1 MTDLRRDE
9 IEILE
14 SGKPQ
19 KVAFLEPYYQ
29 NGSPKASNP
38 LPRDPARPASPSPN
52 RWVLLLLDAYTSSPR
67 TRVRS
72 LEAMRM
78 FVEQDL
84 GPQDRGALA
93 IFDGKLDFLQTFTAD
108 RAALLQATSVSD
120 ARLEHAAEDRTRSVT
135 DLLEGM
141 ESCRS
146 EGSQRANC
154 AQRIS
159 AEYENARMREA
170 KDFVY
175 ALTTLTRALAPIPD
189 LKAVVFFSDGFS
201 REPFSDAFDA
211 ARASLGVEIAVR
223 LSANSS
229 GRLDRDL
236 NDLVAAA
243 AAAQVS
249 FFTIYPGGGTGHS
262 SVSAEHGDLPSE
274 RRNPENIDVYR
285 RSEQNFGQG
294 LMELAR
300 RTGGHSSQGNDVL
313 KQLQAA
319 WSLSGG
325 LYTAGY
331 YLSDVRPGRSGEVR
345 LRCLRKGVVVETR
358 REAPLARLEGGVRAD
373 IHASTDAC
381 ANARRPASIAVTI
394 DPGSLSFLPD
404 AKEPHADLSLYL
416 SVVDPTTHI
425 PLWEDYRYVRVAKSV
440 AEVPRIEHTL
450 RVPCRPLSVRAF
462 VVDVSAGRRAE
473 LSADLPM

>member
-1 MTDLRRDE
+1 MTDLRLEE

-14 SGKPQ
+14 SGKVQ

-29 NGSPKASNP
+29 RSSAKGASP
-38 LPRDPARPASPSPN
+38 LPGAPARRASPSPN

-72 LEAMRM
+72 LEAVRM
-78 FVEQDL
+78 FVEQEL
-84 GPQDRGALA
+84 GPMDRAAIA
-93 IFDGKLDFLQTFTAD
+93 IFDGKLDFLQTFTTD
-108 RAALLQATSVSD
+108 RVALIQATNVSD
-120 ARLEHAAEDRTRSVT
+120 AKLEHAAEDRTRSIS

-141 ESCRS
+141 EACQSQ
-146 EGSQRANC
+146 GSQRANC
-154 AQRIS
+154 AQRTS
-159 AEYENARMREA
+159 SEYENARMREA
-170 KDFVY
+170 RDFVY
-175 ALTTLTRALAPIPD
+175 ALTTLTRALAPVPD

-211 ARASLGVEIAVR
+211 ARASLGVETAVR

-236 NDLVAAA
+236 TELVAAA
-243 AAAQVS
+243 AASQVS

-262 SVSAEHGDLPSE
+262 SVSAEHGTMPSE

-294 LMELAR
+294 LAELAR
-300 RTGGHSSQGNDVL
+300 RTGGHFSQGNDVL

-319 WSLSGG
+319 WVLSGG

-331 YLSDVRPGRSGEVR
+331 YLSDVRASRSGEVR
-345 LRCLRKGVVVETR
+345 VRCLRKGVVMETR
-358 REAPLARLEGGVRAD
+358 REVPLPRLEGGVRAD
-373 IHASTDAC
+373 IHVSTEPC

-404 AKEPHADLSLYL
+404 PKEPHADLSLYL
-416 SVVDPTTHI
+416 SVVDPTTHV
-425 PLWEDYRYVRVAKSV
+425 PLWEDYRYVRVGKSTV
-440 AEVPRIEHTL
+440 EVPRIEHTL
-450 RVPCRPLSVRAF
+450 RVPCRPLSVTAF
-462 VVDVSAGRRAE
+462 VVDVSAGRRTE